1 MHHVYAVGQSVN
13 LKELSPAKGIED
25 IGTLVNVIIRN
36 AFVIAGVVALFLLIF
51 GGFGFI
57 MSAGS
62 GDAKGMEKGK
72 QAITAAI
79 IGLMLVALSASI
91 VALIG
96 KLTGQQ
102 LLGQ

>member
-1 MHHVYAVGQSVN
+1 MHKVFAETVQLSS
-13 LKELSPAKGIED
+13 LSPAKGIVD
-25 IGTLVNVIIRN
+25 IGTLTNVIIRN

-57 MSAGS
+57 MSAGG

-72 QAITAAI
+72 QAITAAV
-79 IGLMLVALSASI
+79 IGLALVALSASI

>member
-1 MHHVYAVGQSVN
+1 MHKVFAASVQ
-13 LKELSPAKGIED
+13 LSTLAPAKNITD
-25 IGTLVNVIIRN
+25 IGTFTNVILRN
-36 AFVIAGVVALFLLIF
+36 AFVVAGVVALFLLIF

-57 MSAGS
+57 MSAGG

-79 IGLMLVALSASI
+79 IGLALVALSASI

-96 KLTGQQ
+96 TLTGTKGQ